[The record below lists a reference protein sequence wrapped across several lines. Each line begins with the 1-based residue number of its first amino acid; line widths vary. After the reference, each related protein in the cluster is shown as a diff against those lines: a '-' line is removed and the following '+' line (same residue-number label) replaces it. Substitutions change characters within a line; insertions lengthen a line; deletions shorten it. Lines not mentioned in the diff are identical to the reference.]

1 MDLFQPFQEP
11 VLKLWEDDTLW
22 SKFVAHDFWKAHHSN
37 PDQKSAN
44 DVTLVLLKKNIQ
56 FLIINAASL
65 QESLGVNF
73 LDPVF
78 QEDLLHRVAWGRRH
92 LHRKLA
98 GTEQEQKWK
107 TLVATRIHSDWPKV
121 AGKVVTIVRLV
132 LADHLRK
139 LSPSEMLSKE
149 ASGQRC
155 QCDPYHTTH
164 YNAEKQDI
172 VGRLQW
178 TLSDNPL
185 E

>member
-56 FLIINAASL
+56 FLIINAASPA
-65 QESLGVNF
+65 S
-73 LDPVF
+73 
-78 QEDLLHRVAWGRRH
+78 GRRH

-121 AGKVVTIVRLV
+121 AGKVVTMGAWENF
-132 LADHLRK
+132 LAQFSYCRQ
-139 LSPSEMLSKE
+139 
-149 ASGQRC
+149 SGLIR
-155 QCDPYHTTH
+155 
-164 YNAEKQDI
+164 I
-172 VGRLQW
+172 
-178 TLSDNPL
+178 NPD
-185 E
+185 